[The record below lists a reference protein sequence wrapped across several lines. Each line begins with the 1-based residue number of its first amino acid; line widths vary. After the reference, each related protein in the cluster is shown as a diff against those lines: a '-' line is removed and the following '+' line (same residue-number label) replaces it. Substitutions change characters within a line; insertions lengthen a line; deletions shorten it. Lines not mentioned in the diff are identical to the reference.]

1 MNASSAGGALVYNLA
16 SLSHLRRIENGRAW
30 VSDPAAA
37 RSENVALP
45 FLFAWFALFD
55 AKKVTSRFVPGRLRL
70 SRLRV
75 GGSFT
80 AKETVKKLSSLEKSV
95 GQAG

>member
-1 MNASSAGGALVYNLA
+1 MSNGSELASNLA
-16 SLSHLRRIENGRAW
+16 ILSYVWHVEKGRAW